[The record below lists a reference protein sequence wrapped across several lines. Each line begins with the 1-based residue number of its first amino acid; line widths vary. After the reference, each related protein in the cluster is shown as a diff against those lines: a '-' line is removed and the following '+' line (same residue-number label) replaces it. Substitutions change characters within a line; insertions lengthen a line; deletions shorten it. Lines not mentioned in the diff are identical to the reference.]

1 MIFYSS
7 LINLMNEK
15 IRILSTVSLYH
26 ALNDGTVAVIPILF
40 PIFKVIFNLSY
51 TEIGII
57 SGGGLLFSII
67 TQFMIGRISDG
78 KNSQKLLSLG
88 IFVISISLILLTKAQ
103 GFFSLLLLMFF
114 LRFGSSFFHPIGVGW
129 ISRIFKKD
137 KLDWAMGI
145 QSGSADIGAFIA
157 ISTTLYISEITS
169 WGYPL
174 FLWSFAGG
182 IVILSGVYLT
192 SNVKKEFL
200 IVKKISKRQTI
211 KEAISESVIFLKKIK
226 LLVPAFIISGSC
238 WGVVVTYLPLLL
250 RERTDLSLAVI
261 GLVVSI
267 WIGIGSISS
276 IYYGKICAG
285 LGRKNV
291 IFLSYL
297 TIGITSI
304 LLSYFTDIAIII
316 LIMVLLGI
324 TVFITFP
331 AIVSLISEITHETV
345 EGKTFGTIFT
355 LQLGGS
361 TLYLFLGGF
370 LADIFG
376 IWIPFMLLGVTTLLF
391 SGILI
396 LYRKKPFVLE

>member
-1 MIFYSS
+1 MILYSN

-15 IRILSTVSLYH
+15 NKILSTVSLYH
-26 ALNDGTVAVIPILF
+26 GLNDGTVAAIPILF
-40 PIFKVIFNLSY
+40 PIFYVIFNLSY

-57 SGGGLLFSII
+57 SGGGLLLSII
-67 TQFMIGRISDG
+67 AQLMIGRISDG
-78 KNSQKLLSLG
+78 KNSQTMLSLG
-88 IFVISISLILLTKAQ
+88 IFIISLSLILLAEAQ
-103 GFFSLLLLMFF
+103 GFFSLLFLMFF
-114 LRFGSSFFHPIGVGW
+114 LRLGSSFFHPIGVGW

-169 WGYPL
+169 WDYPL
-174 FLWSFAGG
+174 YLWAFAGG
-182 IVILSGVYLT
+182 IVLLLGVNLT
-192 SNVKKEFL
+192 RNVKKEFL

-238 WGVVVTYLPLLL
+238 WGIVVTYLPLLL
-250 RERTDLSLAVI
+250 DVRTDLSLAAI
-261 GLVVSI
+261 GFVVSI

-276 IYYGKICAG
+276 IYYGKICAVF
-285 LGRKNV
+285 GRKNV

-304 LLSYFTDIAIII
+304 LLSYFTDIKIII

-331 AIVSLISEITHETV
+331 AIVSFVSEITHETV

-376 IWIPFMLLGVTTLLF
+376 IWIPFMLLGVTTLIF
-391 SGILI
+391 SGILL

>member
-1 MIFYSS
+1 ME
-7 LINLMNEK
+7 EK
-15 IRILSTVSLYH
+15 KRILSTVSLYH
-26 ALNDGTVAVIPILF
+26 GLNDGTVAVIPILF
-40 PIFKVIFNLSY
+40 PIFKVVFNLSY

-57 SGGGLLFSII
+57 TGGGLLFSII
-67 TQFMIGRISDG
+67 AQLMIGRISDG
-78 KNSQKLLSLG
+78 KNSQISLSIGIIVISLSL
-88 IFVISISLILLTKAQ
+88 LLLTKAQ
-103 GFFSLLLLMFF
+103 GFFSLLLLMLF

-169 WGYPL
+169 WDYPL

-182 IVILSGVYLT
+182 IVLLLGVYLT
-192 SNVKKEFL
+192 SDVKKGL
-200 IVKKISKRQTI
+200 LNVKKISKRQTI
-211 KEAISESVIFLKKIK
+211 KEAISESVIFIKKIK

-250 RERTDLSLAVI
+250 NERTGLSLTSI

-276 IYYGKICAG
+276 FYYGKICAG

-291 IFLSYL
+291 VYLSYL

-304 LLSYFTDIAIII
+304 LLSYFTDITIII
-316 LIMVLLGI
+316 FIMILLGF

-331 AIVSLISEITHETV
+331 AIVSFISEITHETV

-361 TLYLFLGGF
+361 TIYLFLGGF

-376 IWIPFMLLGVTTLLF
+376 IWIPFMILGVTTLFF
-391 SGILI
+391 SGVL
-396 LYRKKPFVLE
+396 LLFRKKPFVLE

>member
-1 MIFYSS
+1 M
-7 LINLMNEK
+7 
-15 IRILSTVSLYH
+15 
-26 ALNDGTVAVIPILF
+26 
-40 PIFKVIFNLSY
+40 
-51 TEIGII
+51 
-57 SGGGLLFSII
+57 
-67 TQFMIGRISDG
+67 
-78 KNSQKLLSLG
+78 LSLG
-88 IFVISISLILLTKAQ
+88 IFIISLSLILLAEAQ
-103 GFFSLLLLMFF
+103 GFFSLLFLMFF
-114 LRFGSSFFHPIGVGW
+114 LRLGSSFFHPIGVGW

-169 WGYPL
+169 WDYPL
-174 FLWSFAGG
+174 YLWAFAGG
-182 IVILSGVYLT
+182 IVLLLGVNLT
-192 SNVKKEFL
+192 RNVKKEFL

-238 WGVVVTYLPLLL
+238 WGIVVTYLPLLL
-250 RERTDLSLAVI
+250 DVRTDLSLAAI
-261 GLVVSI
+261 GFVVSI

-276 IYYGKICAG
+276 IYYGKICAVF
-285 LGRKNV
+285 GRKNV

-304 LLSYFTDIAIII
+304 LLSYFTDIKIII

-331 AIVSLISEITHETV
+331 AIVSFVSEITHETV

-376 IWIPFMLLGVTTLLF
+376 IWIPFMLLGVTTLIF
-391 SGILI
+391 SGILL

>member
-1 MIFYSS
+1 
-7 LINLMNEK
+7 MNEK
-15 IRILSTVSLYH
+15 NKILSTVSIYH
-26 ALNDGTVAVIPILF
+26 ALNDGTVAAIPILF
-40 PIFKVIFNLSY
+40 PIFKAIFNLSY

-57 SGGGLLFSII
+57 TGGGLLLSII
-67 TQFMIGRISDG
+67 AQLMIGRISDG
-78 KNSQKLLSLG
+78 KNSQTMLSLG
-88 IFVISISLILLTKAQ
+88 IFIISLSLIILTEAR
-103 GFFSLLLLMFF
+103 GFFSLLFLMFF
-114 LRFGSSFFHPIGVGW
+114 LRLGSSFFHPIGVGL

-169 WGYPL
+169 WDYPL
-174 FLWSFAGG
+174 YLWALAGG
-182 IVILSGVYLT
+182 LVLLSGVYLT
-192 SNVKKEFL
+192 NNVKKEYL
-200 IVKKISKRQTI
+200 IVKKIPQRQTI
-211 KEAISESVIFLKKIK
+211 KESISESVIFLKKIK
-226 LLVPAFIISGSC
+226 LLAPAFIISGSC
-238 WGVVVTYLPLLL
+238 WGIVVTYLPLLL
-250 RERTDLSLAVI
+250 DVRTDLSLAAI

-276 IYYGKICAG
+276 FYYGKICAG

-291 IFLSYL
+291 IYLSYL

-304 LLSYFTDIAIII
+304 LLSYFTDIEIII

-331 AIVSLISEITHETV
+331 AIVSFVSEITHETV

-361 TLYLFLGGF
+361 TLFLFLGGF

-376 IWIPFMLLGVTTLLF
+376 IWIPFMLLGLTTLIF
-391 SGILI
+391 SGVLL

>member
-1 MIFYSS
+1 MK
-7 LINLMNEK
+7 EK
-15 IRILSTVSLYH
+15 NKILSTVSIYH

-40 PIFKVIFNLSY
+40 PIFKAIFNLSY

-57 SGGGLLFSII
+57 TGGGLLLSII
-67 TQFMIGRISDG
+67 AQLMIGRISDG
-78 KNSQKLLSLG
+78 KNSQTMLSLG
-88 IFVISISLILLTKAQ
+88 IFIISLSLIFLTEAQ
-103 GFFSLLLLMFF
+103 GFFSLLFLMFF
-114 LRFGSSFFHPIGVGW
+114 LRLGSSFFHPIGVGW

-169 WGYPL
+169 WDYPL
-174 FLWSFAGG
+174 YLWALAGG
-182 IVILSGVYLT
+182 LVLLSGVFLT
-192 SNVKKEFL
+192 NNVKKEYL
-200 IVKKISKRQTI
+200 IVKKIPQRQTI
-211 KEAISESVIFLKKIK
+211 KESISESVIFLKKIK

-238 WGVVVTYLPLLL
+238 WGIVVTYLPLLL
-250 RERTDLSLAVI
+250 DVRTDLSLAAI

-276 IYYGKICAG
+276 FYYGKICAG

-291 IFLSYL
+291 VYLSYL
-297 TIGITSI
+297 TIGITSV
-304 LLSYFTDIAIII
+304 LLSYFTDIEIII

-331 AIVSLISEITHETV
+331 AIVSFVSEITHETV

-361 TLYLFLGGF
+361 TLFLFLGGF

-376 IWIPFMLLGVTTLLF
+376 IWIPFMLLGMTTLIF
-391 SGILI
+391 SGVLL
-396 LYRKKPFVLE
+396 LYRKKPFVLD

>member
-1 MIFYSS
+1 
-7 LINLMNEK
+7 MNEK
-15 IRILSTVSLYH
+15 NKILSAVSLYH
-26 ALNDGTVAVIPILF
+26 ALNDGTVAAIPILF
-40 PIFKVIFNLSY
+40 PIFYVIFNLSY

-57 SGGGLLFSII
+57 SGGGLLLSII
-67 TQFMIGRISDG
+67 AQLMIGRVSDG
-78 KNSQKLLSLG
+78 KNSQTMLSLG
-88 IFVISISLILLTKAQ
+88 IFIISISLLLLTKAQ
-103 GFFSLLLLMFF
+103 GFFSLLFFMFF
-114 LRFGSSFFHPIGVGW
+114 LRLGSSFFHPIGVGW

-157 ISTTLYISEITS
+157 ISTTLYISEITN
-169 WGYPL
+169 WDYPL
-174 FLWSFAGG
+174 YLWSLAGG
-182 IVILSGVYLT
+182 IVLLLGVYLT

-200 IVKKISKRQTI
+200 FVKKISKRQTI

-250 RERTDLSLAVI
+250 RERTDLSLTSI

-276 IYYGKICAG
+276 IYYGKICVG

-291 IFLSYL
+291 IYLSYL

-304 LLSYFTDIAIII
+304 LLSYFTDIEIII

-331 AIVSLISEITHETV
+331 AIVSYVSEITHETV
-345 EGKTFGTIFT
+345 EGKTFATIFT

-370 LADIFG
+370 LADVFG

-391 SGILI
+391 SGILL
-396 LYRKKPFVLE
+396 LYRKKPFVVE